1 MTKKE
6 TAAPLR
12 VDLYIRV
19 SGQEQAIKGLS
30 LEAQQ
35 EDLEEYAKE
44 RGWVIVGVYIDA
56 AKTARKRLGK
66 RTNFLRMLE
75 DVKQDKVDLI
85 LFTRLDRWFRS
96 VADYYKVMEI
106 LDAHNCGWLTTQEQY
121 DTTTA
126 GGRLYINLR
135 LSIAQNEADLC
146 GERIG
151 VVLDSKVKHGTVVSG
166 KIPFGYRINEEKR
179 LEIVPQDAAIILDAF
194 EHYRSSVSVRA
205 TAAYIRQTY
214 GLNWDNVRC
223 RRNLC
228 QTLYIGHYESNGRV
242 NSNFCPPIV
251 PRDLYDDVQKLLS
264 NNTKANPTGRVFLFT
279 SLLICAECGHRL
291 AGIKNGHYCYYRCRT
306 YTERKTCPHK
316 KQITEEAVEA
326 WLFSFL
332 GDELEKQRLEWDIKE
347 AKRKQAAASI
357 DRAAIRR
364 KLSRLKELYVNEMID
379 LEEDRR
385 DYELYT
391 SQLAER
397 PTPSAEEERPNFEAV
412 EAILAKGFRSIYDS
426 FEPEEKRTLWR
437 SVIKEIHVD
446 KERQIT
452 GIVFL

>member
-1 MTKKE
+1 MGKNE

-179 LEIVPQDAAIILDAF
+179 LEVVPENAAIILDAF
-194 EHYRSSVSVRA
+194 EHYRSTVSVRA
-205 TAAYIRQTY
+205 TAAYIQRTY
-214 GLNWDNVRC
+214 GLNWDNIRC

-242 NSNFCPPIV
+242 NPNFCPPIV

-279 SLLICAECGHRL
+279 SILICAECGHRL
-291 AGIKNGHYCYYRCRT
+291 AGLQTGYGPYYRCPQHYSRRT
-306 YTERKTCPHK
+306 CDHK
-316 KQITEEAVEA
+316 KQIREPAVEE
-326 WLFSFL
+326 WLFTFL
-332 GDELEKQRLEWDIKE
+332 GGELEKQRLEWEVKE
-347 AKRKQAAASI
+347 ARRKQATASI
-357 DRAAIRR
+357 DRVAIRR

-379 LEEDRR
+379 LEEYRR

-391 SQLAER
+391 AQLAER
-397 PTPSAEEERPNFEAV
+397 TAPAAEEERPNFEAI
-412 EAILAKGFRSIYDS
+412 EAILETGFRKIYDGL
-426 FEPEEKRTLWR
+426 EREEKRTLWR

-452 GIVFL
+452 RIVFL

>member
-1 MTKKE
+1 MGKNE
-6 TAAPLR
+6 TATPLR

-35 EDLEEYAKE
+35 ENLEEYARE
-44 RGWVIVGVYIDA
+44 RGWVIVGTYIDA
-56 AKTARKRLGK
+56 AKTARKRMYK

-166 KIPFGYRINEEKR
+166 KIPFGYRINKEKR

-205 TAAYIRQTY
+205 TAAYIQRTY
-214 GLNWDNVRC
+214 GLNWDNIRC

-242 NSNFCPPIV
+242 NPNFCPPIV

-291 AGIKNGHYCYYRCRT
+291 AGLQTGYGPYYRCPQHYSRRT
-306 YTERKTCPHK
+306 CGHK
-316 KQITEEAVEA
+316 KQIRETAVEE
-326 WLFSFL
+326 WLFTFL
-332 GDELEKQRLEWDIKE
+332 GDELEKQRLEWEVKE
-347 AKRKQAAASI
+347 ARRKQAAASV

-379 LEEDRR
+379 LEEYRR

-391 SQLAER
+391 TQLAER
-397 PTPSAEEERPNFEAV
+397 TAPSAEEERPNFEAI
-412 EAILAKGFRSIYDS
+412 EAILETGFRKIYDGL
-426 FEPEEKRTLWR
+426 EREEKRTLWR

-452 GIVFL
+452 RISFL

>member
-1 MTKKE
+1 MKKDQHP
-6 TAAPLR
+6 TALR

-19 SGQEQAIKGLS
+19 SGEEQAIKGLS

-35 EDLEEYAKE
+35 EALEEYARE
-44 RGWVIVGVYIDA
+44 RGWVIVGIYTDA
-56 AKTARKRLGK
+56 AKTARKRMNK

-85 LFTRLDRWFRS
+85 LFTRLDRWFRN
-96 VADYYKVMEI
+96 VADYYKVMEV
-106 LDAHNCGWLTTQEQY
+106 LEAHNCGWLTTQEQY

-151 VVLDSKVKHGTVVSG
+151 AVLDSKVKHGTAVSG

-179 LEIVPQDAAIILDAF
+179 LEVVPENAAIILDAF
-194 EHYRSSVSVRA
+194 EHYRSTVSVRA
-205 TAAYIRQTY
+205 TAAYIQRTY

-242 NSNFCPPIV
+242 NPNFCPPIV

-291 AGIKNGHYCYYRCRT
+291 AGLQTGYGPYYRCPQHYSRRT
-306 YTERKTCPHK
+306 CDHK
-316 KQITEEAVEA
+316 KQIRETAIEE
-326 WLFSFL
+326 WLFTFL
-332 GDELEKQRLEWDIKE
+332 GDELEKQRLEWEVKE
-347 AKRKQAAASI
+347 ARRKQAAAAM
-357 DRAAIRR
+357 DRTAIRR

-379 LEEDRR
+379 LEEYRR

-391 SQLAER
+391 TQLAER
-397 PTPSAEEERPNFEAV
+397 TAPAAEEERPNFEAI
-412 EAILAKGFRSIYDS
+412 EAILETGFRKIYDGL
-426 FEPEEKRTLWR
+426 EREEKRTLWR
-437 SVIKEIHVD
+437 SVIKEIHVN
-446 KERQIT
+446 KERQVT
-452 GIVFL
+452 RIVFL

>member
-1 MTKKE
+1 MGKNE
-6 TAAPLR
+6 VAPLR
-12 VDLYIRV
+12 VALYVRV

-35 EDLEEYAKE
+35 ESLEEYARE

-56 AKTARKRLGK
+56 AKTARKSLGK

-75 DVKQDKVDLI
+75 SVKQDNVDLI

-179 LEIVPQDAAIILDAF
+179 LEVVPENAAIILDAF
-194 EHYRSSVSVRA
+194 EHYRSTVSVRA
-205 TAAYIRQTY
+205 TAAYIQRTY

-223 RRNLC
+223 RRNLV

-242 NSNFCPPIV
+242 NPNFCPPIV

-291 AGIKNGHYCYYRCRT
+291 AGLQTGYGPYYRCPQHYSRRT
-306 YTERKTCPHK
+306 CDHK
-316 KQITEEAVEA
+316 KQIRETAVEE
-326 WLFSFL
+326 WLFTFL
-332 GDELEKQRLEWDIKE
+332 GDELKKQRLEWDIKE
-347 AKRKQAAASI
+347 ARRRQTAAAI

-379 LEEDRR
+379 LEEYRW

-391 SQLAER
+391 AQLAER
-397 PTPSAEEERPNFEAV
+397 TAPSAEEERPNFEAV
-412 EAILAKGFRSIYDS
+412 EAILASGFRKIYDGL
-426 FEPEEKRTLWR
+426 EREEKRTLWR
-437 SVIKEIHVD
+437 SVIKEIRVD

-452 GIVFL
+452 GISFL